1 MMLEVRNLTVTYD
14 ARGAANEAVKNV
26 SFAVAE
32 NSFCGLIGESGSGK
46 SSACSRRE
54 RRRAAKFYTRGG
66 TSSACPKASSR
77 PCASAKSRSCR
88 RGR

>member
-46 SSACSRRE
+46 STVLMTAARACCPRE
-54 RRRAAKFYTRGG
+54 PRRAAKFYTRGG
-66 TSSACPKASSR
+66 TSSACPKTDCGS
-77 PCASAKSRSCR
+77 CASAK
-88 RGR
+88 